1 MRSVTEASTNQASW
15 RVLLTGG
22 NATKIAVVSL
32 GVWLHAADGL
42 LVATMIPA
50 IVAEIGGA
58 PLIGWTFALYEI
70 GSIAAGASAAHLLR
84 HVDLRQAMTAAAL
97 LYLVGCAISAV
108 APTMPIMLA
117 GRVLQGLGGGGLMA
131 LSFVAVARLFEA
143 ALMPRVMAAVS
154 ALWGMSAFVGPLVG
168 GLFAGAGLWRW
179 AFWAFA
185 IQAALLGQW
194 LFRTKAIEL
203 PPDETAITTRFP
215 AYRLALLA
223 AGVTS
228 IAAAGL
234 ADSLPLSL
242 SLVALGTACLGL
254 FALRDSRAGEGRML
268 PPQAFNPFA
277 TLGAPLTMIMCFAIA
292 TIALGIY
299 GPVIMVTVHGLT
311 PLEAG
316 YVIALESIG
325 WSVAAILIAGIPERW
340 DRTMILSGLLVISAS
355 VVGLIY
361 ALPNGPISA
370 IVALAVLQ
378 GAGFGA
384 AWTFVLRRATKLA
397 PPSEH
402 NRVASAIPTL
412 HRLGYAIGA
421 AAIGIV
427 ANAAGF
433 GEGISVESA
442 RSVGFWAVAA
452 SLPFA
457 ALGLFAALN
466 FVRDRR
472 ETMQAAR

>member
-1 MRSVTEASTNQASW
+1 MTDAVNDAGW
-15 RVLLTGG
+15 RQLLTGG

-42 LVATMIPA
+42 MVATMIPA
-50 IVAEIGGA
+50 IVTDIGGA
-58 PLIGWTFALYEI
+58 PLIGWIFALYEI

-84 HVDLRQAMTAAAL
+84 HVGLRQAMTAAAL
-97 LYLVGCAISAV
+97 IYLIGCAISAM
-108 APTMPIMLA
+108 APTMPVMLA
-117 GRVLQGLGGGGLMA
+117 GRVLQGLGGGGLVA
-131 LSFVAVARLFEA
+131 LSFIAVARLFHA
-143 ALMPRVMAAVS
+143 TLMPRVMAAVS

-168 GLFAGAGLWRW
+168 GVFAGAGVWRW

-185 IQAALLGQW
+185 IQAALLALW
-194 LFRTKAIEL
+194 LWRTRVIEL
-203 PPDETAITTRFP
+203 PPDEKEAIRTRFP

-234 ADSLPLSL
+234 AATLLLSL
-242 SLVALGTACLGL
+242 FLVGLGVACLGL
-254 FALRDSRAGEGRML
+254 FALRDSQAGEGRML
-268 PPQAFNPFA
+268 PPQVFNPLA
-277 TLGAPLTMIMCFAIA
+277 TLGAPLVMIMCFAIS

-340 DRTMILSGLLVISAS
+340 DRTMILAGLLVITAS
-355 VVGLIY
+355 VFGLVY
-361 ALPNGPISA
+361 ALPNGPVSA
-370 IVALAVLQ
+370 IVALAILQ

-433 GEGISVESA
+433 ADGIDVESA
-442 RSVGFWAVAA
+442 RSVGFWAVVA

-457 ALGLFAALN
+457 LLGLFAALN
-466 FVRDRR
+466 FVRERK
-472 ETMQAAR
+472 EPARVAG